1 MIRKIGV
8 LFFLFLSLQSR
19 AQNLGFT
26 LPPGQHKVAI
36 PIEIN
41 NNLVVVPVVLNEAL
55 PLKFIID
62 TGVRTAILTQKTFAD
77 ILNLPYTRKY
87 TIAGPG
93 ATKSIEAFIT
103 TNVTLRL
110 PGVLGRGHALLVLAE
125 DYLELRN
132 YLGTDVHGVL
142 GYELFSR
149 FIVDIDYERKLMTLR
164 TPEKFKKRSKFH
176 TLPMTVEDTKP
187 YIKTSVVMKDGKKIS
202 VKLLVD
208 SGASHSLLL
217 DPNSSDEIQVP
228 ENTVSSTIGRG
239 LGGEITGKV
248 GRISSLNIGTYS
260 VDKPLANFPDPNS
273 YVDTLKMSSV
283 YRNGS
288 LGGEML
294 SRFHVIFNFPKE
306 ELYVKKNSYFRKKFH
321 YNLSG
326 VIVKAKGSRLDVF
339 EVQEIREKS
348 PSDVCGLL
356 PGDIILKLNGLETK
370 QLTLNLINGLLNSK
384 PGKKIRLEI
393 ERNGQR
399 VKKEFLL
406 ADQI

>member
-1 MIRKIGV
+1 MIRKVCVFCLI
-8 LFFLFLSLQSR
+8 FFSFGAS
-19 AQNLGFT
+19 AQNLGFS
-26 LPPGQHKVAI
+26 LPPGQNKIVI
-36 PIEIN
+36 PIEVN
-41 NNLVVVPVVLNEAL
+41 NNLVVVPVILNETL

-77 ILNLPYTRKY
+77 IIGLPYTRKY
-87 TIAGPG
+87 TITGPG
-93 ATKSIEAFIT
+93 ATKLVEAYIT

-110 PGVLGRGHALLVLAE
+110 PGVVGRGHAMLVLAE

-164 TPEKFKKRSKFH
+164 APEKFKKRSKFH

-187 YIKTSVVMKDGKKIS
+187 YIKTHITLKDGKKVN

-208 SGASHSLLL
+208 SGASHGLML
-217 DPNSSDEIQVP
+217 DPNSDPAIHVP
-228 ENTVSSTIGRG
+228 ENTVSSIIGRG

-248 GRISSLNIGTYS
+248 GRLQSLELGTYN
-260 VDKPLANFPDPNS
+260 VEIPLANFPDPNS
-273 YVDTLKMSSV
+273 YIDTLKMSSV
-283 YRNGS
+283 FRNGS

-306 ELYVKKNSYFRKKFH
+306 ELYIKKNAYFKKKFH

-326 VIVKAKGSRLDVF
+326 VIVKAKGSRLNIF
-339 EVQEIREKS
+339 EIQEVREKS

-356 PGDIILKLNGLETK
+356 PGDIILRLNGMET
-370 QLTLNLINGLLNSK
+370 QELNLNMINGLLNSK
-384 PGKKIRLEI
+384 PGKKVRLEI
-393 ERNGQR
+393 ERNGLR
-399 VKKEFLL
+399 VKKEFVL

>member
-1 MIRKIGV
+1 MIRKVSV
-8 LFFLFLSLQSR
+8 LLFVLLSFGAT

-26 LPPGQHKVAI
+26 LPPGQHKVTI

-41 NNLVVVPVVLNEAL
+41 NNLVVVPVVLNDAL

-87 TIAGPG
+87 SITGPG

-110 PGVLGRGHALLVLAE
+110 PGVVGRGHALLVLGE

-132 YLGTDVHGVL
+132 YLGTDVHGIL

-149 FIVDIDYERKLMTLR
+149 FIVEIDYERKVMTLR
-164 TPEKFKKRSKFH
+164 LPEKFKKRGKYH

-187 YIKTSVVMKDGKKIS
+187 YIKTRIVLKDGTKID

-208 SGASHSLLL
+208 SGASHSLML
-217 DPNSSDEIQVP
+217 DPHSDSHIHVP
-228 ENTVSSTIGRG
+228 DNTVSSTIGRG
-239 LGGEITGKV
+239 LGGEIIGKV
-248 GRISSLNIGTYS
+248 GRIQSLSLGTYTIEN
-260 VDKPLANFPDPNS
+260 PIANFPDPNS
-273 YVDTLKMSSV
+273 YIDTLKMSSIF
-283 YRNGS
+283 RNGS
-288 LGGEML
+288 IGGEML
-294 SRFHVIFNFPKE
+294 SRFNVIFNFPKE
-306 ELYVKKNSYFRKKFH
+306 ELYVKKNAYFKKKFH

-326 VIVKAKGSRLDVF
+326 IIVKAKGSRLNVF
-339 EVQEIREKS
+339 EIQEVREKS
-348 PSDVCGLL
+348 ASDICGLL
-356 PGDIILKLNGLETK
+356 PGDVILKLNGLETK
-370 QLTLNLINGLLNSK
+370 DLSLNLINGILNSK
-384 PGKKIRLEI
+384 PGKRIRLDI

-399 VKKEFLL
+399 VRKEFLL
-406 ADQI
+406 EDQI